1 MISDMIFDI
10 ILISQ
15 GWKTILLS
23 CNLEHKRLK
32 LKKNKNKFYIKN
44 KFPNFGTAVHINIH
58 SSITANM
65 IFVFI

>member
-1 MISDMIFDI
+1 MISDMISDI

-15 GWKTILLS
+15 GCKTILLS

-32 LKKNKNKFYIKN
+32 LKKN